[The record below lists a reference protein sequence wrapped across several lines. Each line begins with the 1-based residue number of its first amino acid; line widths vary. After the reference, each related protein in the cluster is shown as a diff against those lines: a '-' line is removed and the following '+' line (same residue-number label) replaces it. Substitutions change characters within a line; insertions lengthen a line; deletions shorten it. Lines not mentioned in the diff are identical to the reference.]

1 MQFPNNNNF
10 TPQKTF
16 VLGANGFI
24 GSHFLT
30 KYRSFYPDCMGSSYK
45 DEEHLQKINLL
56 KPDIQHLNL
65 KSKGYKNAL
74 ICAAVTKVDRC
85 ENNPEQSFAINVEGT
100 LRIIEQLINDD
111 IHPIYFSSDYVFDG
125 FTGNYTE
132 TSPVNPINLYGTH
145 KAAVEKAIPQICGSN
160 YTILRL
166 SKIFSTDDYGISF
179 LSAMFS
185 DIVAGKTIKAAY
197 DQIFCPTLIEDLLRI
212 TIEIQVKDLKGLF
225 NVCSPQAIS
234 RYELAR
240 KIALY
245 CRVDPDNIARI
256 SIDDLN
262 ENFRRPHNT
271 SMVCDNILN
280 SITARFTSIDDCIL
294 KLIQNRSINH
304 GKK

>member
-1 MQFPNNNNF
+1 MQFPNINL
-10 TPQKTF
+10 TPEKTF

-24 GSHFLT
+24 GGYFLK

-45 DEEHLQKINLL
+45 DDEHLRKINLL
-56 KPDIQHLNL
+56 EPDIQHLNL

-100 LRIIEQLINDD
+100 LRVIEQLINDD

-125 FTGNYTE
+125 FTGNYSE
-132 TSPVNPINLYGTH
+132 TSPVNPINLYGSH
-145 KAAVEKAIPQICGSN
+145 KAAVEKAIPQICGDN

-166 SKIFSTDDYGISF
+166 SKIFSTDDNTTSF
-179 LSAMFS
+179 LSGMFS
-185 DIVAGKTIKAAY
+185 DIISGKTVKAAF
-197 DQIFCPTLIEDLLRI
+197 DQIFCPTLIEDLLHI
-212 TIEIQVKDLKGLF
+212 TMEIQAKNLKGLF
-225 NVCSPQAIS
+225 NICSPQVIS
-234 RYELAR
+234 RYELAM
-240 KIALY
+240 KIALH
-245 CRVDPDNIARI
+245 CKVDPGKIERI

-262 ENFRRPHNT
+262 ENFRRPHDT
-271 SMVCDNILN
+271 SMVCNNILN

-294 KLIQNRSINH
+294 KLAQNRSINH